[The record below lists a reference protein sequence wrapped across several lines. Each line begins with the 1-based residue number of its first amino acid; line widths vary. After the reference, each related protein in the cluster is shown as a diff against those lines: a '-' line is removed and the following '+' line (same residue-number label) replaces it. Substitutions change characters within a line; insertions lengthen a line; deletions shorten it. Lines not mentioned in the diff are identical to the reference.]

1 MTETEREFERE
12 LEIVCERVSSVL
24 DDISEQLALLGEQ
37 MQKGF
42 ESGLKDLMK
51 IARQSNN
58 AVYEVG
64 FKKPVKR
71 RKLPPKAIIHQY
83 NCEPKSVKRTARSD
97 C

>member
-1 MTETEREFERE
+1 MTETEREF
-12 LEIVCERVSSVL
+12 EIVCERVSSVL

-64 FKKPVKR
+64 FKKPVKH
-71 RKLPPKAIIHQY
+71 RKLPPKAIINRY

>member
-1 MTETEREFERE
+1 MTETEREFE
-12 LEIVCERVSSVL
+12 IVRERVSSVL
-24 DDISEQLALLGEQ
+24 DDISEQLALLGDQ

-71 RKLPPKAIIHQY
+71 RKLPPKAIINRY
-83 NCEPKSVKRTARSD
+83 NCEPKSVKGTARSD

>member
-1 MTETEREFERE
+1 MTETEREF
-12 LEIVCERVSSVL
+12 EIVCERVSSVL

-71 RKLPPKAIIHQY
+71 RKLPPKAIINRY